1 MHPVRPLTITALALA
16 AALSLPACSSGE
28 PAQPAPPPAA
38 DPSTTVPQPT
48 AEPAIAFTDVV
59 LQSDVIEAFG
69 AQIVLVRGDTR
80 GMATLYSLAQQNPV
94 TIALDV
100 EPDEAVEGVSW
111 AVEQDQDAE
120 PLAVALVYITTE
132 ASGLNATADKI
143 QMRVYDDTGT
153 ELSRTDLPSDVTGTP
168 YEPGDFGGA
177 KPSRYLTVMNGTAV
191 FTTELADDTYAVL
204 GYNVASATEKWRTV
218 GPEEPERTGAPLEN
232 GWVALDWQDALT
244 AFDPATGNTQWRS
257 EQMSSVYAHGD
268 APFLTSY
275 ASPAAWSGP
284 DPVDFIDGATGAIM
298 SIPDGFTNY
307 GVDPITCESAFLW
320 FASDSSPADKPGLL
334 VRSAEGADVFAS
346 MRRRQEPRACKTS
359 SQCGMGSSGSRQAP
373 AQMSLRR
380 QPAPALPASPAAA
393 RSTEFPSTRRRTGRS
408 QQLTGNI
415 RRRHADSD
423 APPGRRSE
431 PRNSEYPDSS
441 TINALSIRSSP
452 RIVRYR

>member
-1 MHPVRPLTITALALA
+1 MQPVRPLTITALALA

-28 PAQPAPPPAA
+28 PAQPAPPAAA

-48 AEPAIAFTDVV
+48 AEPAIAFTDVA
-59 LQSDVIEAFG
+59 LQSDVVEAFG

-80 GMATLYSLAQQNPV
+80 GLAILYSLAQQNPV
-94 TIALDV
+94 TIALDI

-191 FTTELADDTYAVL
+191 FTTELANDTYAVL

-307 GVDPITCESAFLW
+307 DVDPITGESAFLW

-334 VRSAEGADVFAS
+334 VRSAEGADVFTLDAQKTGAAGVQDILAMWDGLIWVETS
-346 MRRRQEPRACKTS
+346 AGKDVVVAATGARAPTI
-359 SQCGMGSSGSRQAP
+359 SGGGEVFRIPEYATPDWTITTVDGGTFGDDTRILTRHPGGDLSLETLSVQTAP
-373 AQMSLRR
+373 
-380 QPAPALPASPAAA
+380 
-393 RSTEFPSTRRRTGRS
+393 PSTT
-408 QQLTGNI
+408 
-415 RRRHADSD
+415 
-423 APPGRRSE
+423 
-431 PRNSEYPDSS
+431 
-441 TINALSIRSSP
+441 
-452 RIVRYR
+452 